1 MDPLVRQTSLE
12 ILLSHTGDLTE
23 SELREALHLGLTDP
37 DIQINEVAWRF
48 VREKGKTTEF
58 KKELTALAVKVA
70 REDSEYFQKLA
81 NEILGAVSSLRG
93 A

>member
-12 ILLSHTGDLTE
+12 ILLSHSGDLTE
-23 SELREALHLGLTDP
+23 AQLREALHLGLTDP

-48 VREKGKTTEF
+48 VREKEKTAEF
-58 KKELTALAVKVA
+58 KKELMALAVKVA
-70 REDSEYFQKLA
+70 RENSEYFQKLA
-81 NEILGAVSSLRG
+81 NDILNAIESLR